1 MTRAIVVVTTVG
13 DEEQG
18 NELARELVARRQAA
32 CVNLVSGVRSF
43 YRWKGRICRDS
54 EYMLVIKTREDEF
67 EAVTA
72 TIQEVHRYELPEIL
86 AFDVAR
92 GEERFLGWI
101 ADSLDKTADFDD
113 DAETD
118 PEPGQA

>member
-1 MTRAIVVVTTVG
+1 VPNAIVVVTTVG

-32 CVNLVSGVRSF
+32 CVNLVPGIRSF

-54 EYMLVIKTREDEF
+54 EYMLVVKTREDEF
-67 EAVTA
+67 DAVAA
-72 TIQEVHRYELPEIL
+72 TIQEVHRYEVPEIL

-92 GEERFLGWI
+92 GEQRFLSWI
-101 ADSLDKTADFDD
+101 ADSLDKSADFDD
-113 DAETD
+113 DD
-118 PEPGQA
+118 EPALD